1 MIRNAVLCLTGLDL
15 TTFKKLSNLF
25 VTFTVDIT
33 EMQKIHHNTR
43 QAILQFI
50 DFFYPLFKRGFS
62 LQTFRYAACGG
73 VNTLLDIGLFSFSY
87 HFIFK
92 KHDLAL
98 AFITI
103 SPHIAAKILSQSISI
118 PTGFYLNRYVVFQQS
133 GLKGHH
139 QLQRYLLVVLISI
152 CLTYFFL
159 TLFVDYLG
167 WYPSIAN
174 IATIFIV
181 VVFSY
186 TSQTFYFFKAKD

>member
-1 MIRNAVLCLTGLDL
+1 LLIDVFYPP
-15 TTFKKLSNLF
+15 FKK
-25 VTFTVDIT
+25 I
-33 EMQKIHHNTR
+33 
-43 QAILQFI
+43 
-50 DFFYPLFKRGFS
+50 FS

-73 VNTLLDIGLFSFSY
+73 VNTLLDIGLFTFSY

-92 KHDLAL
+92 QQDVVLS
-98 AFITI
+98 FITI
-103 SPHIAAKILSQSISI
+103 SPHIAAKILSQSISL

-139 QLQRYLLVVLISI
+139 QLQRYLLVVLICV

-159 TLFVDYLG
+159 KLFVDYLG

-181 VVFSY
+181 IVFSY
-186 TSQTFYFFKAKD
+186 TSQTFFFFKAKPGQ